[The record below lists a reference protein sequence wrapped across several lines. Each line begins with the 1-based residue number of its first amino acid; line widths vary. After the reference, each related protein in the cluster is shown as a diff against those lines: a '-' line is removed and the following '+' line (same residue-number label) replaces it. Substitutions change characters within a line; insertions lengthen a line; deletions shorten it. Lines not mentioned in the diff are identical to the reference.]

1 MKIDPSIPSTP
12 FANVHDVSYFQ
23 GEEEILF
30 SMNSIFRIGPM
41 KQLDG
46 NNRLWQVDLILTSDN
61 DQDLHILTE
70 QMRKEIHPDKKGWDR
85 LGQLLIK
92 LGQFNKA
99 EEVYDILLEQTT
111 IDLEKA
117 SMNHMLGIV
126 KHGQGEYKDA
136 ITYYKRSIKIEEKM
150 LSPTHANFVASYNGI
165 GLVYAKIGDYSNAL
179 SYHQK
184 ALEINQKA
192 LPSNHP
198 DLATSYSNIGMVYH
212 KMGDYSNALSYYQKA
227 LEIYQKALPSN
238 HPDLATSYNNIG
250 MVYHKM
256 VDYSNAL
263 SYYQKALEIYQKALP
278 SNHPDLALSYNNIA
292 LAYESIGDYSNA
304 LSYHQKALEI
314 LQKTLPSNH
323 PDLAISYNN
332 IGLMHHNMGDYSNAL
347 SFHQKALEIY
357 QKALPS
363 NHPDLALSHNNIGMV
378 DYKMGDYSNA
388 LSYHQKALAILQ
400 KALPSNHPDLAMS
413 YNNIE
418 VAGQIVLYNYHHGKP
433 SIQEI
438 KEKIN
443 NDKPDRIIIIIN
455 EKNSSKLIDTIND
468 HLLIPLY
475 VAQATTTS
483 YSPIPVLLLTCI
495 SNDNNLN
502 IIQNAT
508 DQLINIYS
516 HIVNAKLLTPVNDE
530 DINENYFESLWTTN
544 PEELHHI
551 TVLSDILPILLALIH
566 DGKVNGQI
574 NICNKG
580 TISLKY
586 FKTIYSNEIKQE
598 NILPQSVPID
608 DITDKFEQWNK
619 QMISPETRQLYQ
631 ASFLLPNVLKSIEQ
645 ILQQQKIHMN
655 RNTSKILLVTGGCGF
670 IGSTFINHWI
680 ETYPNDKIINIDRL
694 DPVANM
700 KNISNPNSPNYTFI
714 LADINNKDI
723 VLHLFNQY
731 NITHIVHFAVQAH
744 LDSSFGNSITFTESN
759 VYGTHS
765 VLEASRIYGKIQKF
779 IHISTDEVYGET
791 PSGSNQE
798 ICLLNPLNPYAATI
812 AAAEFLVKSYG
823 ESFKLQYCII
833 RLCNVYGPRQHF
845 EKVIPTFI
853 NTLLHGEK
861 IKIHGDG
868 KQIRHFLYVDD
879 VIHAIE
885 IILNKGKT
893 KMIYNIGTKNELN
906 VLDIAKYILEKL
918 QLNKNLDDVII
929 YVKPRSFSEK
939 RYCTTI
945 CGLVKSLGW
954 KEEISFDQGLEKTIE
969 WLQLNP
975 DYWTK

>member
-1 MKIDPSIPSTP
+1 MRWLLVS
-12 FANVHDVSYFQ
+12 HD
-23 GEEEILF
+23 E
-30 SMNSIFRIGPM
+30 NSIL
-41 KQLDG
+41 KQCG
-46 NNRLWQVDLILTSDN
+46 
-61 DQDLHILTE
+61 
-70 QMRKEIHPDKKGWDR
+70 
-85 LGQLLIK
+85 
-92 LGQFNKA
+92 
-99 EEVYDILLEQTT
+99 DIL
-111 IDLEKA
+111 
-117 SMNHMLGIV
+117 
-126 KHGQGEYKDA
+126 
-136 ITYYKRSIKIEEKM
+136 
-150 LSPTHANFVASYNGI
+150 
-165 GLVYAKIGDYSNAL
+165 
-179 SYHQK
+179 
-184 ALEINQKA
+184 
-192 LPSNHP
+192 
-198 DLATSYSNIGMVYH
+198 
-212 KMGDYSNALSYYQKA
+212 
-227 LEIYQKALPSN
+227 
-238 HPDLATSYNNIG
+238 
-250 MVYHKM
+250 
-256 VDYSNAL
+256 
-263 SYYQKALEIYQKALP
+263 
-278 SNHPDLALSYNNIA
+278 
-292 LAYESIGDYSNA
+292 
-304 LSYHQKALEI
+304 
-314 LQKTLPSNH
+314 
-323 PDLAISYNN
+323 
-332 IGLMHHNMGDYSNAL
+332 
-347 SFHQKALEIY
+347 
-357 QKALPS
+357 
-363 NHPDLALSHNNIGMV
+363 
-378 DYKMGDYSNA
+378 
-388 LSYHQKALAILQ
+388 
-400 KALPSNHPDLAMS
+400 
-413 YNNIE
+413 E
-418 VAGQIVLYNYHHGKP
+418 VAGQIVLYNCHHGKP

-544 PEELHHI
+544 PEEFHHI

-868 KQIRHFLYVDD
+868 KQIRHFIYVDD

>member
-1 MKIDPSIPSTP
+1 MKVNENKQNCDQRCHDLSNGRATLCLCHADYKYNKESLKREYYTLNYCSEQVSLNFARRAIATSDLVGILFDMKIDPSIPSTP

-192 LPSNHP
+192 LPSSHSHLAMPYNNIGMVYHKMGDYSNALSYHQKALEINQKALPSNHP

-238 HPDLATSYNNIG
+238 HPDLAT
-250 MVYHKM
+250 
-256 VDYSNAL
+256 
-263 SYYQKALEIYQKALP
+263 
-278 SNHPDLALSYNNIA
+278 
-292 LAYESIGDYSNA
+292 
-304 LSYHQKALEI
+304 
-314 LQKTLPSNH
+314 
-323 PDLAISYNN
+323 
-332 IGLMHHNMGDYSNAL
+332 
-347 SFHQKALEIY
+347 
-357 QKALPS
+357 
-363 NHPDLALSHNNIGMV
+363 
-378 DYKMGDYSNA
+378 
-388 LSYHQKALAILQ
+388 
-400 KALPSNHPDLAMS
+400 S

-823 ESFKLQYCII
+823 ESFKLPYCII